1 MLEQLGKQTLVKL
14 TLLMDHVEDLQKIVF
29 VELLRTAHNTS
40 VHELVF
46 HGEPGDL
53 HNEHAGYL
61 PTVATRTS
69 SIL

>member
-14 TLLMDHVEDLQKIVF
+14 TLLMNHVEDLQKIVF

-53 HNEHAGYL
+53 HSEYAGYVL
-61 PTVATRTS
+61 TVATRTS